1 MPNKRLSMRKIHE
14 VLRLNYE
21 ARLSRRAIARC
32 LNISDSTVRL
42 YLERAQAAGLTWPL
56 DQELDQAPLEALL
69 FPPPPR
75 PLEGRPRP
83 NWAEVHQER
92 KRSKSVTLRLLWLE
106 YKQQHPDGFQYSWFC
121 EHYRRWRGKLDLVM
135 RQDHRAGEKL
145 FVDYAG
151 ETVEVKD
158 PKIGEVRQAQIFVA
172 VLGASNYTY
181 CEATWTQALED
192 WTSSHVRAFAF
203 FGGVPEIIVPD
214 NLKAGVDKAH
224 RYEPDLN
231 PTYAEMAAHYGTVV
245 MPARVRKPR
254 DKAKVEAGVLLVERW
269 ILARLRK
276 QCFFSLAELN
286 QAISVL
292 RSALN
297 AHPFQKLPGTRCS
310 LFEQLDRPALKPLP
324 ATHYQYAQW
333 KQVLL
338 GPDYHVEAK
347 RHYYSVPS
355 ALVAQRIDV
364 RITATTIECF
374 FKAGR
379 VASHVRRFEI
389 GGHTTVE
396 AHRPKAHRL
405 YGESTPEHVLKL
417 AQGHGPSTVALVK
430 QLLAHSGHVQQGLRS
445 SVAVLR
451 LSTRFEPE
459 RLEAACQRALSIG
472 AMSFKS
478 VESILKTGLDRTPV
492 PDPESS
498 ETSALP
504 LEHANLRGAHYYR

>member
-1 MPNKRLSMRKIHE
+1 
-14 VLRLNYE
+14 
-21 ARLSRRAIARC
+21 
-32 LNISDSTVRL
+32 
-42 YLERAQAAGLTWPL
+42 
-56 DQELDQAPLEALL
+56 
-69 FPPPPR
+69 
-75 PLEGRPRP
+75 
-83 NWAEVHQER
+83 
-92 KRSKSVTLRLLWLE
+92 
-106 YKQQHPDGFQYSWFC
+106 
-121 EHYRRWRGKLDLVM
+121 
-135 RQDHRAGEKL
+135 
-145 FVDYAG
+145 
-151 ETVEVKD
+151 
-158 PKIGEVRQAQIFVA
+158 
-172 VLGASNYTY
+172 
-181 CEATWTQALED
+181 
-192 WTSSHVRAFAF
+192 
-203 FGGVPEIIVPD
+203 
-214 NLKAGVDKAH
+214 
-224 RYEPDLN
+224 
-231 PTYAEMAAHYGTVV
+231 
-245 MPARVRKPR
+245 
-254 DKAKVEAGVLLVERW
+254 
-269 ILARLRK
+269 
-276 QCFFSLAELN
+276 
-286 QAISVL
+286 
-292 RSALN
+292 
-297 AHPFQKLPGTRCS
+297 
-310 LFEQLDRPALKPLP
+310 
-324 ATHYQYAQW
+324 
-333 KQVLL
+333 
-338 GPDYHVEAK
+338 
-347 RHYYSVPS
+347 VPS